1 MKATY
6 KIPELN
12 KMRSVKD
19 LSLLSH
25 NQWQNPMV
33 KNMYVDSFRKNNP
46 FEVRYKEAN
55 RIKEKYP
62 SRIPVIC
69 QRSHN
74 SELDTIS
81 KTKYLVPKDL
91 TATQFLFII
100 RKRLKLP
107 SEKGVFLF
115 VNNIIASSNSTMM
128 DLYESCR
135 DPDGF
140 LYAFYTEE
148 NVFG

>member
-1 MKATY
+1 
-6 KIPELN
+6 
-12 KMRSVKD
+12 MRAIRD

-25 NQWQNPMV
+25 NQLQNPM
-33 KNMYVDSFRKNNP
+33 YIDYFRKETP

-74 SELDTIS
+74 SNLDIIA

-107 SEKGVFLF
+107 SEKAIFLF
-115 VNNIIASSNSTMM
+115 VNNIIASSNNTMIE
-128 DLYESCR
+128 LYESCK